1 MANKQKK
8 TQKEM
13 YNELLA
19 LPNLTEEQKE
29 FLQGRIAQLE
39 KKGANKKETEKQ
51 KDNQRIA
58 QAIYDYMENGKK
70 YTITDL
76 IKEVP
81 ALQELETVS
90 NQYVTSLVKSLKD
103 NELVERI
110 IDKGR
115 AKFVKVETETEGEG
129 E

>member
-39 KKGANKKETEKQ
+39 KKTTNKKETEQQ
-51 KDNQRIA
+51 KNRLRLA
-58 QAIYDYMENGKK
+58 QAVYDYMAEGVV

-81 ALQELETVS
+81 ALQEMEIVS
-90 NQYVTSLVKSLKD
+90 NQYVTSLIGLLRD
-103 NELVERI
+103 NGLVERI
-110 IDKGR
+110 MEKGR
-115 AKFVKVETETEGEG
+115 AKFVKVETEVEGE
-129 E
+129 

>member
-1 MANKQKK
+1 M
-8 TQKEM
+8 
-13 YNELLA
+13 
-19 LPNLTEEQKE
+19 TEEQKE

-39 KKGANKKETEKQ
+39 KKGANKKETEQQ
-51 KDNQRIA
+51 KNRLRLA
-58 QAIYDYMENGKK
+58 QAVYEYMAEGVV

-81 ALQELETVS
+81 ALQEMEIVS
-90 NQYVTSLVKSLKD
+90 NQYVTSLIGLLRD
-103 NELVERI
+103 NGLVERI
-110 IDKGR
+110 IEKGR

>member
-1 MANKQKK
+1 MANKTKK

-51 KDNQRIA
+51 KENTA
-58 QAIYDYMENGKK
+58 LALAILQYMENDKK
-70 YTITDL
+70 YTVTDL
-76 IKEVP
+76 MKEVP
-81 ALQELETVS
+81 ELQEIETLS
-90 NQYVTSLVKSLKD
+90 NQRVTSLMKTLKD
-103 NELVERI
+103 KNLVIRVEI
-110 IDKGR
+110 KGR
-115 AKFVKVETETEGEG
+115 ANFYKVSEGE
-129 E
+129 

>member
-39 KKGANKKETEKQ
+39 KKTSNKKETEKQ

-115 AKFVKVETETEGEG
+115 AKFVKVETETEVKGE
-129 E
+129 

>member
-1 MANKQKK
+1 MANKTKK

-19 LPNLTEEQKE
+19 LSNLTEEQKE
-29 FLQGRIAQLE
+29 FLKGRIEQLE
-39 KKGANKKETEKQ
+39 KKTANKKETEKQ
-51 KDNQRIA
+51 KENTALA
-58 QAIYDYMENGKK
+58 QAIYDYMENGKR

-81 ALQELETVS
+81 ELQELETVS

-103 NELVERI
+103 NNLVERI
-110 IDKGR
+110 IEKGR
-115 AKFVKVETETEGEG
+115 AKFVKEVKGE
-129 E
+129 

>member
-39 KKGANKKETEKQ
+39 KKTTNKKLTEVQ
-51 KDNQRIA
+51 KRNLELA
-58 QAIYDYMENGKK
+58 NAVYEYMQENVE
-70 YTITDL
+70 YTVTDL
-76 IKEVP
+76 MKEVS
-81 ALQELETVS
+81 ALRVIDPLT
-90 NQYVTSLVKSLKD
+90 NQFTTHIVGLLVKDKKIVRK
-103 NELVERI
+103 EV
-110 IDKGR
+110 KGR
-115 AKFVKVETETEGEG
+115 AKFIKVIVDEVGGE
-129 E
+129 

>member
-39 KKGANKKETEKQ
+39 KKTTNKKETEQQ
-51 KDNQRIA
+51 KNRLRLA
-58 QAIYDYMENGKK
+58 QAVYDYMKK
-70 YTITDL
+70 DIFYTITDL

-81 ALQELETVS
+81 ALQELEIVS
-90 NQYVTSLVKSLKD
+90 NQYVTSLISLLRD
-103 NELVERI
+103 NKMVDRVVS
-110 IDKGR
+110 KGR
-115 AKFVKVETETEGEG
+115 AKFVKVETEVEGE
-129 E
+129 

>member
-39 KKGANKKETEKQ
+39 KKTSNKKETEQQ
-51 KDNQRIA
+51 KNRLRLA
-58 QAIYDYMENGKK
+58 QAVYDYMAEGVV

-90 NQYVTSLVKSLKD
+90 NQYVTSLIGLLRD
-103 NELVERI
+103 NGLVERI
-110 IDKGR
+110 IEKGR
-115 AKFVKVETETEGEG
+115 AKFVKVEIETEGEG

>member
-1 MANKQKK
+1 MANKIKK

-39 KKGANKKETEKQ
+39 KKTSNKKETEKQ

-58 QAIYDYMENGKK
+58 QAIYDYMKPDQK

-81 ALQELETVS
+81 ELQELETVS
-90 NQYVTSLVKSLKD
+90 NQYVTSLVGLLKDKSLV
-103 NELVERI
+103 NRELE
-110 IDKGR
+110 KGR
-115 AKFVKVETETEGEG
+115 AKFVKIVELEM
-129 E
+129 

>member
-1 MANKQKK
+1 MANKTKK

-29 FLQGRIAQLE
+29 FLKGRIEQLE
-39 KKGANKKETEKQ
+39 KKTANKKETEKQ
-51 KDNQRIA
+51 KENIALA
-58 QAIYDYMENGKK
+58 QAIYDYMENGKR

-81 ALQELETVS
+81 ELQELETVS

-103 NELVERI
+103 NNLVERI
-110 IDKGR
+110 IEKGR
-115 AKFVKVETETEGEG
+115 AKFVKAVEGE
-129 E
+129 